1 MTIHTGSSIICGID
15 VPHLI
20 LWSKG
25 LGVGAGEHREGQH
38 GGVQQ
43 VSREHVRKYTWHIK
57 SIASIMVRSLGH
69 FIKEDFE
76 VNLVCYSQGRRATLG
91 RSHTKGLASSGL
103 KFCVDTGLLP
113 NYQYLKGAWL

>member
-69 FIKEDFE
+69 FVKVEKENFK
-76 VNLVCYSQGRRATLG
+76 VNLVSQFQRR
-91 RSHTKGLASSGL
+91 
-103 KFCVDTGLLP
+103 
-113 NYQYLKGAWL
+113 

>member
-43 VSREHVRKYTWHIK
+43 VSREHIRKYTWHIK

-69 FIKEDFE
+69 FIKVEQ
-76 VNLVCYSQGRRATLG
+76 VNVENDNMGKLYKSHKNMIKGINSTLK
-91 RSHTKGLASSGL
+91 SLQMS
-103 KFCVDTGLLP
+103 
-113 NYQYLKGAWL
+113 

>member
-69 FIKEDFE
+69 FIKVEQE
-76 VNLVCYSQGRRATLG
+76 LKLVSHSQGRRATLG
-91 RSHTKGLASSGL
+91 DSHTKGSASSGL
-103 KFCVDTGLLP
+103 KFCVGTG
-113 NYQYLKGAWL
+113 Q

>member
-1 MTIHTGSSIICGID
+1 M
-15 VPHLI
+15 PHLI

-69 FIKEDFE
+69 FIKVEQ
-76 VNLVCYSQGRRATLG
+76 VNVENDNMGKLYKSHKNMIKGINSTL
-91 RSHTKGLASSGL
+91 RSLQMS
-103 KFCVDTGLLP
+103 
-113 NYQYLKGAWL
+113 

>member
-43 VSREHVRKYTWHIK
+43 VHMAHKKHCKHNGEI
-57 SIASIMVRSLGH
+57 IG
-69 FIKEDFE
+69 
-76 VNLVCYSQGRRATLG
+76 TLY
-91 RSHTKGLASSGL
+91 KG
-103 KFCVDTGLLP
+103 
-113 NYQYLKGAWL
+113 GAGKC

>member
-1 MTIHTGSSIICGID
+1 M
-15 VPHLI
+15 PHLI

-69 FIKEDFE
+69 FIKVEQVDFE
-76 VNLVCYSQGRRATLG
+76 VNLVSHSQGRQATLG

-113 NYQYLKGAWL
+113 IYQNLKGAWL